1 MFNLMLLPQIK
12 KKGNFN
18 LFNSNSVAFLWSYSE
33 EAKRF
38 N

>member
-1 MFNLMLLPQIK
+1 MFNLMLLSK
-12 KKGNFN
+12 TEKNDNFN